1 MDLYLS
7 KLIPLFIVPLGF
19 ALVISILAMGILG
32 LSVRLARLFL
42 FVAVSVL
49 WVASTPIFA
58 GYLGLTLENR
68 YPPVGIEATPAADAI
83 VVLGG
88 AVGGQGSPRI
98 TVDLTDAA
106 DRVLHTARLFRAG
119 KAPVVLIS
127 GGTIP
132 WLGTDIPEA
141 ESTRTLLEE
150 WGVPG
155 ASILAEDASRNTYE
169 NAVLTRQM
177 LAEHELQRV
186 SLVTSAL
193 HMPRALATFASA
205 GIDAVP
211 APTDFTFTYKNYR
224 TVIDFL
230 PDAKALSRTTDA
242 IKEYIGY
249 GYYLWKGWIQG

>member
-68 YPPVGIEATPAADAI
+68 YPPVGIEATPTADAI

-88 AVGGQGSPRI
+88 AVGGQGPPRI

-119 KAPVVLIS
+119 KAPVVLVS
-127 GGTIP
+127 GGAIS

-141 ESTRTLLEE
+141 ASVRTLLEE

-155 ASILAEDASRNTYE
+155 ASILVEDHQPHHLRECRVDPTGPGGTRAASD
-169 NAVLTRQM
+169 
-177 LAEHELQRV
+177 LAGDLC
-186 SLVTSAL
+186 TAY
-193 HMPRALATFASA
+193 AA
-205 GIDAVP
+205 GTGD
-211 APTDFTFTYKNYR
+211 
-224 TVIDFL
+224 
-230 PDAKALSRTTDA
+230 LSVRRHRRGAGGDGFHCHL
-242 IKEYIGY
+242 K
-249 GYYLWKGWIQG
+249 